1 MSNTTPQEL
10 LARLHAPH
18 HSAESAAETAIAVYH
33 AVKSQ
38 QEEYDHVAAAAKA
51 LLQEIMLETGQTT
64 IPTGA
69 GVAKVTAPA
78 VIVTYDAKAL
88 DALTSS
94 SPELERVLLPHR
106 KASERAGTL
115 RITSKR

>member
-1 MSNTTPQEL
+1 MTMPHEL
-10 LARLHAPH
+10 LAKLHAPH
-18 HSAESAAETAIAVYH
+18 HSAETAAETAIAIYH
-33 AVKSQ
+33 AAKAQ
-38 QEEYDHVAAAAKA
+38 QEAYDQVAAAAKA
-51 LLQEIMLETGQTT
+51 LIQEIMLETGHTT
-64 IPTGA
+64 ISTGA
-69 GVAKVTAPA
+69 GVAKITAPA
-78 VIVTYDAKAL
+78 VVVTYDAKAL